1 MHPLLLS
8 ISIADCITLTVVRAA
23 LAAGIGQIIGYI
35 GGTHISEDERRSRAD
50 ALVSGGAEQVID
62 RVYDLIGLLSAT
74 PV

>member
-8 ISIADCITLTVVRAA
+8 ISIAHCITLAVVRAA

-35 GGTHISEDERRSRAD
+35 GGTHISEDERISRAD
-50 ALVSGGAEQVID
+50 ALVSAGAHQVID

>member
-8 ISIADCITLTVVRAA
+8 ISIDHCITLAVVRAV
-23 LAAGIGQIIGYI
+23 LVAGIGQIIGYI
-35 GGTHISEDERRSRAD
+35 GGTHVSEDERRSRAD
-50 ALVSGGAEQVID
+50 ALVSAGAQQVID